1 MKAHAP
7 PIRSGLEFLRHV
19 GFWVL
24 VPVGVFVAYVAVDA
38 AFWPARDRLSQ
49 LAARLPFIVG
59 QITPVAVFAATT
71 GRSALFGRGDG
82 GKRRSPLWIA
92 VALVAA
98 AAYAILALVDPLL
111 SPFTG
116 SDALFPREL
125 DRAADAARE
134 AGRITTGP
142 ESEARLRE
150 AGGYLM
156 QLVVPFTTAA
166 MVFVAAGL
174 GSFVGIR
181 IPGAPSSRGA
191 AEEIEGAAEESAAAM
206 LRAATIGIR
215 CAAVGFFAGACWIP
229 LDIAGEVAGDFD
241 LSAGAL
247 FALILGLHVSFP
259 LLILPIFWVLNRWS
273 DR

>member
-1 MKAHAP
+1 MKAHIP
-7 PIRSGLEFLRHV
+7 PIRSGLGFLRHV
-19 GFWVL
+19 GFWVV

-49 LAARLPFIVG
+49 LAARLPFVVA
-59 QITPVAVFAATT
+59 QIIPVAVFAATT
-71 GRSALFGRGDG
+71 GRSALFGGGDG
-82 GKRRSPLWIA
+82 GKPRSHLWIA
-92 VALVAA
+92 VALVAG
-98 AAYAILALVDPLL
+98 AAYATLALVDPFLA
-111 SPFTG
+111 PFTG
-116 SDALFPREL
+116 SDALFPRSL
-125 DRAADAARE
+125 DRAADVARE
-134 AGRITTGP
+134 AARITTGP
-142 ESEARLRE
+142 QSEAQLRE

-166 MVFVAAGL
+166 MVFAAAGL

-181 IPGAPSSRGA
+181 IPEEPSSRGLA
-191 AEEIEGAAEESAAAM
+191 AELEGSAAM
-206 LRAATIGIR
+206 IRAATTGIR
-215 CAAVGFFAGACWIP
+215 CAAVGFFAGVCWIP

-241 LSAGAL
+241 LSAAAL